1 MSDVQRYRTVR
12 RTAEAEIDVKR
23 SRFLGVALRV
33 ADEQQA
39 RAAIAE
45 QRRAHH
51 DARHHCWAYVVGP
64 EAMVRRSGDDGEP
77 SGTAGA
83 PILEAITR
91 RDLSDVVV
99 VVTRWFGGTLLGTG
113 GLARAYGQSAS
124 DALDAA
130 GSRARSRLRILT
142 VDVDHAEA
150 GRLDNAARQD
160 GAVVRETVYDSVAH
174 LELGVAEER
183 AQSLAEHLDAA
194 FASALIEWAGTDWV
208 DED

>member
-1 MSDVQRYRTVR
+1 MSDVRRYRTVR
-12 RTAEAEIDVKR
+12 RSAEAEIDVKR
-23 SRFLGVALRV
+23 SRFLAVVGRV
-33 ADEQQA
+33 ADEEQA
-39 RAAIAE
+39 RAAVAE

-64 EAMVRRSGDDGEP
+64 DAMVRRSGDDGEP

-113 GLARAYGQSAS
+113 GLARAYGQSAA

-130 GSRARSRLRILT
+130 GSRGRSRLRILR
-142 VDVDHAEA
+142 VEVDHAEA
-150 GRLDNAARQD
+150 GRLEFAARQD
-160 GAVVRETVYDSVAH
+160 GAIVRGIAYDSIAH
-174 LELGVAEER
+174 LELGIGEDR
-183 AQSLAEHLDAA
+183 AQALVDRLVSG
-194 FASALIEWAGTDWV
+194 FASASVEPAGTDWA